1 MLYKIVNNL
10 HTELSKCF
18 FDNMKFNRKTDCLL
32 MNFSKKKAKNH
43 LNDNKQIFIVRMLAL
58 GSIISNSFS
67 YIVR

>member
-10 HTELSKCF
+10 HTALSKCF
-18 FDNMKFNRKTDCLL
+18 FDNIKFNRKTDCLL

-67 YIVR
+67 YIV